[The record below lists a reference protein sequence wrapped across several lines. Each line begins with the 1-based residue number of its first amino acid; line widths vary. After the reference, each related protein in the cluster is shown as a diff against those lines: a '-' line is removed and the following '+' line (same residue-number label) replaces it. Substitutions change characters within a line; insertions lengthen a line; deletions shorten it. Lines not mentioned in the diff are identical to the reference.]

1 MSDSAVRPAPAEEWE
16 DLMLQLREQP
26 QARPRPF
33 FYQRVRA
40 RTAAETAAESPGLPG
55 WLRRPAYA
63 VLCGAV
69 VLALSGDGAA
79 LRPAAGGPG
88 GAMGLGSPP
97 ARPLP
102 R

>member
-1 MSDSAVRPAPAEEWE
+1 MSDSAVRPAPDEEWE
-16 DLMLQLREQP
+16 DLMHQLREQP
-26 QARPRPF
+26 QVLPRPF

-40 RTAAETAAESPGLPG
+40 RIATETAAKSPRLPN

-79 LRPAAGGPG
+79 LRPATGGGRG
-88 GAMGLGSPP
+88 GIGLDSPP
-97 ARPLP
+97 TSLLSH
-102 R
+102 